1 MCAPSPPVQWTALVL
16 AGGRGSR
23 LGNDDK
29 AAITLG
35 GTSALDHL
43 LASLPRSVPVVIAGP
58 KHPTQR
64 PVTFRQE
71 KPIHGG
77 PVAGI
82 ASALE
87 AVSTPVTALL
97 AVDMPWAGGLM
108 EHLIAEFA
116 SCDAAALVPV
126 DRSGFRQPL
135 CAVVRTEALRG
146 ALRQL
151 GDPGGR
157 SIRDL
162 MSLIDIHERPLSEA
176 EMSMVDDIDTPDDLR
191 QARSKEAPS
200 MVAAPSP
207 GTLHETTT
215 NEQGVK
221 PMMKTWIDAVCA
233 ELNLPADVNVDVILD
248 VARVAAHSVERPAAP
263 VTTYLLGL
271 AVAGGADASEA
282 AVKIQDLAA
291 KWPAPAE

>member
-35 GTSALDHL
+35 GTSAIDHL
-43 LASLPRSVPVVIAGP
+43 LASLPRSVPVVVAGP

-157 SIRDL
+157 SMRDL

-207 GTLHETTT
+207 GTHETTT

-221 PMMKTWIDAVCA
+221 PMLKTWIDAVCA

-263 VTTYLLGL
+263 VTTFLLGL

-291 KWPAPAE
+291 KWPTPAE